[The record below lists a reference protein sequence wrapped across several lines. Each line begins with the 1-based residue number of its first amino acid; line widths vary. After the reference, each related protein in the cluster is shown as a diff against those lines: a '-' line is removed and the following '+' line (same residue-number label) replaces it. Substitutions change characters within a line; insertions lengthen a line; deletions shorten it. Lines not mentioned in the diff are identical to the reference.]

1 MLFSRNSLQRPLC
14 SESLHLWNC
23 LLHGTVPQGLM
34 LRVLLPL
41 TSDWVGLQVHFH
53 RTISSMKYFCLLC
66 GFFVWLV
73 FNSRKQINVY
83 KRYYEEIFEL
93 LMALLSPL
101 KSISFSSCITGNST
115 HKQPY
120 SVVTLIVLRT
130 FQNSLFQKFF
140 GSLN

>member
-1 MLFSRNSLQRPLC
+1 MLFSRNSLEGGLY
-14 SESLHLWNC
+14 SESFHLWDS
-23 LLHGTVPQGLM
+23 LQHRTIPQGLM

-41 TSDWVGLQVHFH
+41 ASDWVGLQVHFH
-53 RTISSMKYFCLLC
+53 RTISSIKYFCLLC

-101 KSISFSSCITGNST
+101 KSIRFSSCITGNST

-120 SVVTLIVLRT
+120 SVLTLIVLRT
-130 FQNSLFQKFF
+130 FLNSLLQRIFWD
-140 GSLN
+140 S